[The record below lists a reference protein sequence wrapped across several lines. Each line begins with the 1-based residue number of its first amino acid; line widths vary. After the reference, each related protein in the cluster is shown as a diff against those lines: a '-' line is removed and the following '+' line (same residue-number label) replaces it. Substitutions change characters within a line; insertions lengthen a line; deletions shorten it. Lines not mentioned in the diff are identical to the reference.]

1 MVPLF
6 GPVPGGPELL
16 IITLVTLLLFFGPVV
31 AVVYLLV
38 RESDAD
44 GVDDDELAEM
54 QGRIDELEAEIAA
67 DAATDDED
75 GAEHVDDAGDTDGA
89 EDESLGDATD
99 QSP

>member
-16 IITLVTLLLFFGPVV
+16 IITLVALVLFFGPVV

-75 GAEHVDDAGDTDGA
+75 GAEHVDDGGDTGGADESAGDAD
-89 EDESLGDATD
+89 DR
-99 QSP
+99 SP